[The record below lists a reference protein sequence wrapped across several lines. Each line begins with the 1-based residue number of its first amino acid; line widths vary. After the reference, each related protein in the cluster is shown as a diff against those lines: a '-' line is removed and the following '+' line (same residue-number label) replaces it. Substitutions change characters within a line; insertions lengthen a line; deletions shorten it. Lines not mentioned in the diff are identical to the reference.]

1 MSGSNLPRHIVE
13 KFEKRW
19 AQKLKVQAQALKSA
33 KPGGALADRIGYRH
47 KPWPEGHPINPGSQS
62 TAAERAIARFT
73 PGLEQFG

>member
-33 KPGGALADRIGYRH
+33 KPGGLSDRVVGRRR
-47 KPWPEGHPINPGSQS
+47 KRPKLTKE
-62 TAAERAIARFT
+62 IAT
-73 PGLEQFG
+73 